1 MFFIREAI
9 RATARQITR
18 TTSGIKSPVIY
29 PITNWAIEPVDVF
42 KQSFEFPNVL
52 TSDNL
57 CLSMMKSGVSG
68 NLLLE
73 APRVFSIRELI
84 ISDKPELDFTRPAVF
99 DYTCLLTRAEKCSG
113 NYVKPFAL
121 PKIFKYD
128 KVIAYPNISKNLFL
142 SLDIPDISGCNYESS
157 EQINDS
163 TDEGS
168 TQSKTQRTNID
179 KIPTRSPSDWELIQP
194 VLLPPLSLEFPEE
207 FDFYR
212 DLRGYQQYGISWL
225 VSNPS
230 ALLADEMGTGKT
242 VQTVNAL
249 RILFRQGEIR
259 CALIVCPPAVIGSVE
274 LTVETGSSEGWRGHF
289 YHWASELEVA
299 ILRGGNKEQRKLAW
313 ESPFHIYITTYDT
326 LRTDISNQTL
336 SDLEKFD
343 CIVLDEAQKIKNED
357 TKTSKAIRCLQSE
370 YRWALTGTPIE
381 NKIDDIKSLFSFIR
395 PGTFSGTIEDSPE
408 AVKAAVDPHML
419 RRLKQDVLQDLPDK
433 VRQEDWLDLDGDQRA
448 DYNRALLSGK
458 KRIEA
463 SIGIE
468 QGSQVRQHIFAL
480 ISELKQLCNF
490 AKGKLESPKTDLLLE
505 YVETIS
511 ENKKKVLIFSQ
522 YREEGTDKISKL
534 LIEKQI
540 RYVVYTGKVSEQR
553 KNQAV
558 HEFRSDPDVTVFLAT
573 IDTAGYGLTL
583 TEATYVIHFDHPWNP
598 AKMQNAEDR
607 THRIGQKSGVTVYSF
622 WMKGTIEERIK
633 KKLLEKRLLVEN
645 TVDELAIEAIENG
658 LSTEDWL
665 DVLGVEAG
673 VKTVQ
678 TSAKEVSESRPEE
691 KSQRKR
697 QKQKIVSKS
706 AASQIHRFTK
716 KVEKPHKMYN
726 DRIKQLE
733 KVLKRLRDQIAGK
746 EDALTT
752 IAPEEKVRIKQ
763 QISDLRLE
771 IKPFEE
777 EYWQLLRNKSKQ
789 VEISEPEAKV
799 VVAELVEQVGQL
811 QNSTQYP
818 DEVIQIL
825 REIYLEVSKPNSPA
839 SAKLKGALSMLPP
852 FVSLGYE
859 AEIDTESFFRTYM
872 PTFTKWYKAL
882 AKR

>member
-1 MFFIREAI
+1 MFFRKAI
-9 RATARQITR
+9 RVMARQITR
-18 TTSGIKSPVIY
+18 TASGIKSPTIY
-29 PITNWAIEPVDVF
+29 PITSWTIELVDVF
-42 KQSFEFPNVL
+42 KQSFEFPEVL

-57 CLSMMKSGVSG
+57 CLSMIKNRVSDNLLPEIPEIFNIQELMPPDKSG
-68 NLLLE
+68 
-73 APRVFSIRELI
+73 
-84 ISDKPELDFTRPAVF
+84 LDFECPIVF
-99 DYTCLLTRAEKCSG
+99 DCTCLLTRTEKYSS
-113 NYVKPFAL
+113 NYVRPFL
-121 PKIFKYD
+121 SPKIFEYD
-128 KVIAYPNISKNLFL
+128 RFIAYPEISQNLFF
-142 SLDIPDISGCNYESS
+142 SLDIPDITGCNYESS
-157 EQINDS
+157 GYVDNS
-163 TDEGS
+163 TREE
-168 TQSKTQRTNID
+168 SKRSEAKRSNID

-194 VLLPPLSLEFPEE
+194 VLLPPLSLEFPEK

-212 DLRGYQQYGISWL
+212 NLRGYQKSGISWL
-225 VSNPS
+225 INNSS

-242 VQTVNAL
+242 VQAVNAL

-259 CALIVCPPAVIGSVE
+259 YALVVCPPAVIGSVE
-274 LTVETGSSEGWRGHF
+274 LTIETGSSEGWRGHF
-289 YHWASELEVA
+289 YHWASELEIA

-313 ESPFHIYITTYDT
+313 ERPFHVYITTYDT

-336 SDLEKFD
+336 SNLEKFD
-343 CIVLDEAQKIKNED
+343 CIILDEAQKIKNED

-381 NKIDDIKSLFSFIR
+381 NKINDIKSLFSFIR
-395 PGTFSGTIEDSPE
+395 PGTFSKTIEDSAE

-433 VRQEDWLDLDGDQRA
+433 VRQEDWLELDRDQRA
-448 DYNRALLSGK
+448 DYNRALQSGRR
-458 KRIEA
+458 RIET
-463 SIGIE
+463 SIGIKT
-468 QGSQVRQHIFAL
+468 GTQVRQHIFAL

-490 AKGKLESPKTDLLLE
+490 AKGKLESPKTDLFLD
-505 YVETIS
+505 YVETIA
-511 ENKKKVLIFSQ
+511 ENKNKVLVFSQ
-522 YREEGTDKISKL
+522 YREEGTDKIAKL
-534 LIEKQI
+534 LTENQI
-540 RYVVYTGKVSEQR
+540 KYVIYTGKVSEQR

-558 HEFRSDPDVTVFLAT
+558 NEFRNDPDITVFLAT

-607 THRIGQKSGVTVYSF
+607 AHRIGQKSGVTVYSF

-645 TVDELAIEAIENG
+645 TVDELAVEAIENG

-673 VKTVQ
+673 VNTVQ
-678 TSAKEVSESRPEE
+678 VSARDITESHSEA
-691 KSQRKR
+691 KNQNRK
-697 QKQKIVSKS
+697 KKNISSKS
-706 AASQIHRFTK
+706 AASKIHRFTK
-716 KVEKPHKMYN
+716 KIEKPHQMYKN
-726 DRIKQLE
+726 RIKQLE
-733 KVLKRLRDQIAGK
+733 KNLKRLRDQIAGK

-763 QISDLRLE
+763 QINDLRLE

-777 EYWQLLRNKSKQ
+777 EYWYLLRNKSKQ
-789 VEISEPEAKV
+789 VEISETEAEV

-859 AEIDTESFFRTYM
+859 VEMDTESFFRTHM
-872 PTFTKWYKAL
+872 PTFTKWYEAL
-882 AKR
+882 ARR